1 MPNREF
7 FASSRESLASS
18 RRFFVPSRE
27 SLASSRRFFVPS
39 REFLASVCRALAFA
53 AVLVSTSTA
62 ALASADSPA
71 GVQPRLSSVEAAV
84 EQARRL
90 MAAGEPEKALDLL
103 RELPREGSFRLS
115 VLFQT
120 GMAAVAASG
129 KGGLAEERRDALLDE
144 AVAALHAILVDR
156 PDLVRVRLELARAF
170 FLKEEDGLS
179 RRHFEQVLAGD
190 PPPAVAA
197 NIRRFLSVMRARRRW
212 SAYAGAAIA
221 PNSNINGASDEEI
234 VYIDTAFGR
243 LPFRRSAESRA
254 QSGVGL
260 SVWGGGEYQYPLG
273 ERVRLRVGADVAR
286 NEYRGSRFDRTF
298 MGVHMGPRWLV
309 APGAEV
315 SVLGVAHRQWVA
327 GRPDN
332 DALGARVEARRGLT
346 PRLGVNGSVSWR
358 RRDYRRGN
366 ALDGPVADFSL
377 GVVWVATPTLRTR
390 ASLGYVREHTEFV
403 PGRNGTRLGR
413 LGAELALPLG
423 FTLGAGAEMRWRDFK
438 GTGRDYLTLDGARR
452 SDRTHILRVS
462 LLNRAFTVMG
472 FSPQAVFVNEVL
484 KTNAQNPGDYTRNRG
499 ELRFVRQ
506 F

>member
-1 MPNREF
+1 MPNRES
-7 FASSRESLASS
+7 FASSRKS
-18 RRFFVPSRE
+18 F
-27 SLASSRRFFVPS
+27 
-39 REFLASVCRALAFA
+39 ASVCRALAFA
-53 AVLVSTSTA
+53 AVAAVLLSTSTA
-62 ALASADSPA
+62 APASADSPA
-71 GVQPRLSSVEAAV
+71 GAQPQPPSVEAAV
-84 EQARRL
+84 KQAGEL
-90 MAAGEPEKALDLL
+90 MAAGQPEKALELL
-103 RELPREGSFRLS
+103 RELPREGVFRFA

-129 KGGLAEERRDALLDE
+129 KADLAEDRRDALLDE

-156 PDLVRVRLELARAF
+156 PDLVRVRLELARVF
-170 FLKEEDGLS
+170 FLKEDDGLS
-179 RRHFEQVLAGD
+179 RRHFEQVLAGN

-197 NIRRFLSVMRARRRW
+197 NIRRFLSIMRARRRW

-221 PNSNINGASDEEI
+221 PNSNINGASGEEV

-243 LPFRRSAESRA
+243 LPFRRSAEDARA

-273 ERVRLRVGADVAR
+273 ERLRLRVGADAAR

-298 MGVHMGPRWLV
+298 MGAHIGPRWLV

-332 DALGARVEARRGLT
+332 DALGARVEAWRGLT
-346 PRLGVNGSVSWR
+346 PRLGVNGSVAWR

-366 ALDGPVADFSL
+366 ALDGPVTDFSL
-377 GVVWVATPTLRTR
+377 GLVWVATPTLRTR
-390 ASLGYVREHTEFV
+390 ASLGYVREHTESL
-403 PGRNGTRLGR
+403 PNRNGTRLGR
-413 LGAELALPLG
+413 VGAELALPLG
-423 FTLGAGAEMRWRDFK
+423 FTLGAGAEMRWRDYK
-438 GTGRDYLTLDGARR
+438 GTGRDHLTSDGARR
-452 SDRTHILRVS
+452 SDRTHVLRVS
-462 LLNRAFTVMG
+462 LLNRAFTLMG
-472 FSPQAVFVNEVL
+472 FSPQVMFVNEVR
-484 KTNAQNPGDYTRNRG
+484 KTNAQAQDYTRNRG